1 MKADIAGLRRKRN
14 PMGTIKKIM
23 LSLWVSVLYGLLT
36 LGFVF
41 FLMPRWLLP
50 DLIWHILLVGVPT
63 VAVIPL
69 IRAPWYSS
77 PFCVFA
83 GIPVQYLVLYF
94 HAHFFAYRI
103 GALSLTGQP
112 GLRYF
117 FVAMTRPIFFALVQ
131 FLVIYITRKMIKRK
145 ERNGAES

>member
-1 MKADIAGLRRKRN
+1 
-14 PMGTIKKIM
+14 MGKTKKIL

-50 DLIWHILLVGVPT
+50 DLIWHILLVGVPA

-83 GIPVQYLVLYF
+83 GIPVQ
-94 HAHFFAYRI
+94 
-103 GALSLTGQP
+103 
-112 GLRYF
+112 
-117 FVAMTRPIFFALVQ
+117 
-131 FLVIYITRKMIKRK
+131 
-145 ERNGAES
+145 